1 MLRVKSVK
9 ATSESPPLPEDV
21 LLIIK
26 RLGER
31 IRAARVRRKLRQEDL
46 AARTG
51 LSRSFIQSV
60 ERGQAKCFVGGLINI
75 LWTLG
80 LANEIELIADP
91 GLDRDGLSLGLSS
104 EKKRVFIP
112 RKLDNEF

>member
-1 MLRVKSVK
+1 MKSSMSGGH
-9 ATSESPPLPEDV
+9 TSPIPDDV
-21 LLIIK
+21 RLIAK
-26 RLGER
+26 RLGAR

-51 LSRSFIQSV
+51 LSRSFIQSI
-60 ERGQAKCFVGGLINI
+60 ERGETSCFIGGVLNV

-91 GLDRDGLSLGLSS
+91 GLDRDGLTLAPSS
-104 EKKRVFIP
+104 EKKRAFVP
-112 RKLDNEF
+112 RKLDNAF